1 MPTIIDICDLR
12 VWGGNQLILDKIS
25 WRVQQGE
32 HWVILGE
39 NGSGKTS
46 LLNTL
51 TAYLTPGS
59 GRVEVLGQ
67 VYGKSNWRELRKHIG
82 IVSSSLRQLIPPQET
97 AIETILSGKEAM
109 IGMWGRSSAS
119 ARKIAK
125 KLLKQIECEYLEER
139 TWKVLSQ
146 GERQRI
152 MIGRA
157 LMSKPKLLI
166 LDEPCAGLDPL
177 ARELFLRFVEQLARH
192 KNSPALVFVTHHVEE
207 IMPVF
212 SHVLALKNGKVL
224 ACGKKNEVM
233 KSATLSKIFS
243 TPLTLQKRGN
253 RFEMKLRAAKSSRK
267 VA

>member
-1 MPTIIDICDLR
+1 MATIIDICDLR
-12 VWGGNQLILDKIS
+12 VWGGRQLILDGVS
-25 WRVQQGE
+25 WRVKRGE
-32 HWVILGE
+32 HWVILGA

-51 TAYLTPGS
+51 TAYLTPG
-59 GRVEVLGQ
+59 GGKVEVLGQ
-67 VYGKSNWRELRKHIG
+67 IYGKSNWRELRKHIG

-97 AIETILSGKEAM
+97 AMETILSGKEAM
-109 IGMWGRSSAS
+109 IGMWGKSSTS
-119 ARKIAK
+119 ERRDARK
-125 KLLKQIECEYLEER
+125 LLRQIECEYLEER
-139 TWKVLSQ
+139 PWRVLSQ

-157 LMSKPKLLI
+157 LISEPKLLI

-192 KNSPALVFVTHHVEE
+192 KNSPALVFVTHHAEE

-224 ACGKKNEVM
+224 ACGKKNDVM
-233 KSATLSKIFS
+233 KSAMLSKIFS
-243 TPLTLQKRGN
+243 TPITLCKNRN
-253 RFEMKLRAAKSSRK
+253 RFEMRLRVAPSRK
-267 VA
+267 VV